1 MTINRRRLM
10 TWLMVISL
18 GFNLL
23 VVGGITARIMSHSE
37 GRPIPPNL
45 SWILDELG
53 EETRAALRPQMREF
67 GEIMWPLRGAMF
79 RAQRRVNQ
87 LMIEEPMDKE
97 AIALAFDELRKASLE
112 YQETTHAQTIAIFD
126 LLTEEQRKL
135 ALSFMNDRRD
145 PADFRRDRDSEE
157 RDRNGDDRA
166 TDNR

>member
-1 MTINRRRLM
+1 MINRRRLM
-10 TWLMVISL
+10 TWLMVVSL

-23 VVGGITARIMSHSE
+23 VVGGITARVMIHSE

-53 EETRAALRPQMREF
+53 EETRTALRPQLREF
-67 GEIMWPLRGAMF
+67 GEIMWPLRGELF
-79 RAQRRVNQ
+79 RAQRKVNE

-112 YQETTHAQTIAIFD
+112 YQETTHAQTIEIFE
-126 LLTEEQRKL
+126 LLTAEQREL

-145 PADFRRDRDSEE
+145 PLDFRRSNQEQDRGNSD
-157 RDRNGDDRA
+157 GA
-166 TDNR
+166 TDVR

>member
-1 MTINRRRLM
+1 MINRRRLM

-23 VVGGITARIMSHSE
+23 VVGGITARVMLHSE

-53 EETRAALRPQMREF
+53 EETRAALRPKMREF
-67 GEIMWPLRGAMF
+67 GEIMWPLRGELF
-79 RAQRRVNQ
+79 RAQRKVNE
-87 LMIEEPMDKE
+87 LMIEEPMNKE

-112 YQETTHAQTIAIFD
+112 YQETTHAQTIEIFEM
-126 LLTEEQRKL
+126 LTVEQREL

-145 PADFRRDRDSEE
+145 PLDFRRGNEEQDRD
-157 RDRNGDDRA
+157 DTNGA
-166 TDNR
+166 TDNQ